1 MAETITP
8 LTNIV
13 RKRIKNLTED
23 KNRELTDYELLDIL
37 TAKIL
42 TDICHEQFFIN
53 SEFEDML
60 VDIKFY
66 PKEGATIEIHKEVS
80 LPSKQIFWV
89 LKGLRDKKILNKE
102 NLYYLLN
109 I

>member
-1 MAETITP
+1 METTP

-13 RKRIKNLTED
+13 RKRIKELEQSE
-23 KNRELTDYELLDIL
+23 NRELTDIELSGIL
-37 TAKIL
+37 TEKIL
-42 TDICHEQFFIN
+42 TDVCHEQFFIN

-66 PKEGATIEIHKEVS
+66 SKEGATIEIYQDVS